1 MNRSVVRT
9 KKAIRKVFLEL
20 LEEKQDID
28 KITVIELTNRV
39 GIVRSTFYSHYKD
52 IEDVAKE
59 IQNEMLDYIDE
70 IINDFKNQVIDLR
83 ALFTKF
89 YTFFS
94 DRKLEYKD
102 FFKSDF
108 GDNRFV
114 GEFKTALSQRLYE
127 NYPFNMAE
135 FFNGDKEF
143 EAKFFAAIFTGLIT
157 QFVQGNINFSL
168 DELIDFTL
176 RLVDKIRA

>member
-20 LEEKQDID
+20 LEEKKDID

-59 IQNEMLDYIDE
+59 IQNEMLNYIDE
-70 IINDFKNQVIDLR
+70 IINDFKDNGMDLKT
-83 ALFTKF
+83 LFTKF

-94 DRKLEYKD
+94 DRQLEYKD

-114 GEFKTALSQRLYE
+114 GEFKTTLAQRLYL
-127 NYPFNMAE
+127 NYPFTNVE

-157 QFVQGNINFSL
+157 QFVQGNMNYSL

-176 RLVDKIRA
+176 RFIDKMQK

>member
-20 LEEKQDID
+20 LEEKKDID

-59 IQNEMLDYIDE
+59 IQNEMLDYIDSL
-70 IINDFKNQVIDLR
+70 INEFKSGGMDFKT
-83 ALFTKF
+83 LFTKF
-89 YTFFS
+89 FTFFA
-94 DRKLEYKD
+94 DRQLEYKD

-114 GEFKTALSQRLYE
+114 GEFKTVLAKRLYE
-127 NYPFNMAE
+127 NYPFANVE

-157 QFVQGNINFSL
+157 QFVQGNINYTL

-176 RLVDKIRA
+176 RFIDKIKK